1 MDCASSW
8 NAMPSI
14 DEPAFQPHLVGM
26 TDTTFSVSETA
37 AKRIA
42 FLASKEAKPVMMR
55 VAVLG
60 GGCSGF
66 QYNFS
71 FEDQRNEDDLV
82 IERDGAAVLVDST
95 SLELLKGSQLD
106 YVEEMV
112 GASFQAHNPTATSS
126 CGCGNSFSVCSGRDE
141 DRDLECQ
148 FRPQADREFGGMA
161 GARQARR

>member
-1 MDCASSW
+1 MRDF
-8 NAMPSI
+8 PTPTVGI
-14 DEPAFQPHLVGM
+14 DESTGNPHLVPM
-26 TDTTFSVSETA
+26 SDTQFSVSQSA

-71 FEDQRNEDDLV
+71 FEEQRNDDDLV
-82 IERDGAAVLVDST
+82 IERDGASVLVDAT
-95 SLELLKGSQLD
+95 SLELLKGSELD

-112 GASFQAHNPTATSS
+112 GSAFQVKNPNATSS
-126 CGCGNSFSVCSGRDE
+126 CGCGNSFSV
-141 DRDLECQ
+141 
-148 FRPQADREFGGMA
+148 
-161 GARQARR
+161 

>member
-1 MDCASSW
+1 MMS
-8 NAMPSI
+8 
-14 DEPAFQPHLVGM
+14 
-26 TDTTFSVSETA
+26 DTQFNVTPNA

-42 FLASKEAKPVMMR
+42 FLASKETKPVMMR

-71 FEDQRNEDDLV
+71 FEEARQDDDLV

-95 SLELLKGSQLD
+95 SLELLKGSELD

-112 GASFQAHNPTATSS
+112 GSSFQVKNPNATSS
-126 CGCGNSFSVCSGRDE
+126 CGCGNSFSV
-141 DRDLECQ
+141 
-148 FRPQADREFGGMA
+148 
-161 GARQARR
+161 

>member
-1 MDCASSW
+1 M
-8 NAMPSI
+8 NETP
-14 DEPAFQPHLVGM
+14 
-26 TDTTFSVSETA
+26 FSVTQSA

-71 FEDQRNEDDLV
+71 FEADSGDDDLL
-82 IERDGAAVLVDST
+82 IERDGATVVVDST
-95 SLELLKGSQLD
+95 SLELLKGSELD

-112 GASFQAHNPTATSS
+112 GSSFQVRNPNATSS
-126 CGCGNSFSVCSGRDE
+126 CGCGNSFSV
-141 DRDLECQ
+141 
-148 FRPQADREFGGMA
+148 
-161 GARQARR
+161 

>member
-1 MDCASSW
+1 MSEA
-8 NAMPSI
+8 
-14 DEPAFQPHLVGM
+14 
-26 TDTTFSVSETA
+26 FSVTDNA

-42 FLASKEAKPVMMR
+42 FLAAKEAKPVAMR

-71 FEDQRNEDDLV
+71 FEEAASDDDLT
-82 IERDGAAVLVDST
+82 IERNGARVLVDST

-112 GASFQAHNPTATSS
+112 GSSFQVKNPNATSS
-126 CGCGNSFSVCSGRDE
+126 CGCGNSFSV
-141 DRDLECQ
+141 
-148 FRPQADREFGGMA
+148 
-161 GARQARR
+161 

>member
-1 MDCASSW
+1 MS
-8 NAMPSI
+8 
-14 DEPAFQPHLVGM
+14 ETQ
-26 TDTTFSVSETA
+26 FSVSPTA

-71 FEDQRNEDDLV
+71 FEEQKNDDDLL
-82 IERDGAAVLVDST
+82 IERDGAAVVVDAT
-95 SLELLKGSQLD
+95 SLELLKGSELD

-112 GASFQAHNPTATSS
+112 GAAFQVS
-126 CGCGNSFSVCSGRDE
+126 CTHGN
-141 DRDLECQ
+141 
-148 FRPQADREFGGMA
+148 FR
-161 GARQARR
+161 

>member
-1 MDCASSW
+1 MNNLDATQ
-8 NAMPSI
+8 SI
-14 DEPAFQPHLVGM
+14 DERADRPHLVDM
-26 TDTTFSVSETA
+26 SETPFSVSQSA

-71 FEDQRNEDDLV
+71 FEDQRNEDDLL
-82 IERDGAAVLVDST
+82 IERDGATVVVDST
-95 SLELLKGSQLD
+95 SLELLKGSELD

-112 GASFQAHNPTATSS
+112 GSAFQVKNPNATSS
-126 CGCGNSFSVCSGRDE
+126 CGCGNSFSV
-141 DRDLECQ
+141 
-148 FRPQADREFGGMA
+148 
-161 GARQARR
+161 

>member
-1 MDCASSW
+1 MS
-8 NAMPSI
+8 
-14 DEPAFQPHLVGM
+14 E
-26 TDTTFSVSETA
+26 TTFSVTDNA

-42 FLASKEAKPVMMR
+42 FLASKEGKPVAMR

-71 FEDQRNEDDLV
+71 FEEAAQEDDLT
-82 IERDGAAVLVDST
+82 IERNGARVLVDST

-112 GASFQAHNPTATSS
+112 GSSFQVKNPNATSS
-126 CGCGNSFSVCSGRDE
+126 CGCGNSFSV
-141 DRDLECQ
+141 
-148 FRPQADREFGGMA
+148 
-161 GARQARR
+161 